1 MVYTLSDTISKSRI
15 RELIVTEQK
24 TVAELLQELKLSED
38 HVVLV
43 AGNRVALDHLIQEN
57 DKVVVLPKIAGG

>member
-1 MVYTLSDTISKSRI
+1 MVNALSDTISKSRI

-24 TVAELLQELKLSED
+24 TVAELLQELNLSED

-43 AGNRVALDHLIQEN
+43 AGNQVALDHLIQEN

>member
-1 MVYTLSDTISKSRI
+1 MSETINRTRI

-24 TVAELLQELKLSED
+24 TVSELLHDLELSHN

-43 AGNRVALDHLIQEN
+43 GGKRVSLDYLIQEN
-57 DKVVVLPKIAGG
+57 DKVVVLPLIAGG

>member
-1 MVYTLSDTISKSRI
+1 MVNALSDTISKSRI

-24 TVAELLQELKLSED
+24 TVAELLQELNLSED